1 MKESLVSVIVPNYCH
16 ARFLDQ
22 RIQSILNQTYQDFE
36 LIILDDCSLDD
47 GASRAVI
54 EKYRDNPHVSKIVYN
69 EVNSGSPFK
78 QWDKG
83 INLAKGE
90 LIWIAESDDYCEGN
104 FLETLVNEFERD
116 GNLTLAYTLV
126 RRVDS
131 EGKLI
136 RELCIS
142 PYGVTRLAGKNY
154 IKKYMTLG
162 NHCRNASACV
172 FKKAAYE
179 KTDRQYLT
187 YKAGGDML
195 FWIEIAEHGNV
206 VIINKVL
213 SYFRSHSQRV
223 TPKSSKNGVIM
234 FEYKKTIDHI
244 MQMGIISE
252 KRKKMMMDY
261 VHYKLLTNKFERE
274 DLRERLLRYWN
285 FSGVMKWYTIV
296 RVYVSKSIQTRL
308 GIYL

>member
-22 RIQSILNQTYQDFE
+22 RIQSILNQTFKSFE
-36 LIILDDCSLDD
+36 LIILDDCSPDD
-47 GASRAVI
+47 GASSTII
-54 EKYRDNPHVSKIVYN
+54 EKYRDNPHVSHILYN

-90 LIWIAESDDYCEGN
+90 LIWIAESDDYCEST
-104 FLETLVNEFERD
+104 FLETLVSEFKRD
-116 GNLTLAYTLV
+116 ENLTLAYTLV
-126 RRVDS
+126 KRVDA

-136 RELCIS
+136 RDLCIS
-142 PYGVTRLAGKNY
+142 PFGVTRLSGKDY
-154 IKKYMTLG
+154 INKYMTLG
-162 NHCRNASACV
+162 NHCRNASACL

-179 KTDRQYLT
+179 QTDKQYMT

-195 FWIEIAEHGNV
+195 FWVEIAEHGNV

-213 SYFRSHSQRV
+213 SYFRFHDQRV

-234 FEYKKTIDHI
+234 FEYKRTIDHI
-244 MQMGIISE
+244 IQMGIISE
-252 KRKKMMMDY
+252 KRKKLMIDY
-261 VHYKLLTNKFERE
+261 VHYKLLTGKYESE
-274 DLRERLLRYWN
+274 DLRDELFRYWN
-285 FSGVMKWYTIV
+285 FSGGMNWYTIIRAYV
-296 RVYVSKSIQTRL
+296 RKSVQTRL